1 MRSLGVTL
9 LCWIGPIKPE
19 GLVAAAIGGATLY
32 IAWKQK
38 EIAKEKVNSDLFDR
52 RYKVY
57 EAHVKA
63 IIKIVHQQVDTE
75 EDEDSLYDDMIYFGE
90 QARFLFNA
98 EVYAHLVEVR
108 NNINQY
114 VSWRR
119 SLVLEG
125 PRTADARIFDRMTI
139 RERLTKLGDSLIE
152 EQSSII
158 PNTLEPYLRV
168 KDFRR
173 ISKDASGRSRRKSLI
188 NTLRN
193 VLKKSPK

>member
-1 MRSLGVTL
+1 MTL

>member
-1 MRSLGVTL
+1 MTL
-9 LCWIGPIKPE
+9 LCWIGSTKPE
-19 GLVAAAIGGATLY
+19 GWLTAIVAATIGATTGR
-32 IAWKQK
+32 IAWVQK

-52 RYKVY
+52 RYKIY

-125 PRTADARIFDRMTI
+125 PRSADARIFDRMTI
-139 RERLTKLGDSLIE
+139 RKRLTKLGDSLIE

>member
-1 MRSLGVTL
+1 MTL
-9 LCWIGPIKPE
+9 LCWIGSIKPE
-19 GLVAAAIGGATLY
+19 GLVATAIGGATLY

-38 EIAKEKVNSDLFDR
+38 EIAKGKVNSDLFDR

-108 NNINQY
+108 KNINQY
-114 VSWRR
+114 VSCRR
-119 SLVLEG
+119 SLVVEG
-125 PRTADARIFDRMTI
+125 TRTADARIFERMTI
-139 RERLTKLGDSLIE
+139 KEKMEKLGELLIE

-158 PNTLEPYLRV
+158 PNSLEPYLRV

-173 ISKDASGRSRRKSLI
+173 IRKESSRRS
-188 NTLRN
+188 
-193 VLKKSPK
+193 